1 MITTKC
7 SLLLLFTAFVL
18 AKNETSKPNIILF
31 ITDDQ
36 DIMLGSMEF
45 MPKTLKFMRK
55 RGVEFKNAFVSTPI
69 CCPSRSTILSGM
81 YAHKH
86 TVMTNN
92 QNCGGQHWRST
103 HEKSTFGVY
112 AQQAGYRTAYFG
124 KYLNEYDGSYIPKG
138 WDYTALLLRNSRY
151 YNYTL
156 NLNGKHERHGF
167 DYSSDYLTDLLTNY
181 TIGFIEDHFLNSE
194 NDQPFLIVLSYPAC
208 HGPEDPAPSYST
220 LFHGVDTH
228 RTPSY
233 NFAPN
238 PDKQWILRQSSKM
251 LPIHVTFTYLLH
263 QRRLQTL
270 QSVDESV
277 HMIMSL
283 LRSTNQLQN
292 TFAIYTSDHG
302 YHLGQF
308 GLLKGKSFPYEFD
321 IRVPFFIRG
330 PSLPKGITRSEIVGN
345 IDLAPTILAIAGVST
360 AANMSGRSL
369 LDLFQQQTSS
379 NWRHTMLIERGKQ
392 TNKLRKI
399 DERFERQREKFGK
412 FGRLAHHCAKPR
424 YQSPCKLDQ
433 KWFCEQN
440 TLGRWRVRKCRGG
453 NRECK
458 CREKRQIVDEM
469 IETTNMED
477 EFLRQNHEEELI
489 ESGKWFQG
497 MIGDDIL
504 SIGNVRRRREL
515 NEEIRPNVTCPLKSR
530 SMCDIPTNVTRRTW
544 NRKKTRVDLKI
555 QKLKDRLTAYKD
567 IRKALK
573 SAKPTSSSNET
584 CNCKQ
589 HEKRHPLRE
598 TRWSSTTRNRTEQD
612 CAQPQMN
619 CFTHSSDHWRTPPF
633 WPSNLSFCFCQN
645 SNNNTYWCLRTLNET
660 HNFLYCEFITG
671 FLSYY
676 DLNLD
681 PAQLTNVVFDLDAD
695 RLSQLNA
702 QLLLLKSCRSNREC
716 EHYSSSDWWQPLTS
730 NELESNVS

>member
-1 MITTKC
+1 MCISSQQSTWYVKNSIQIHQSKTKSGTIDSTMLFNPTIMRMPTT
-7 SLLLLFTAFVL
+7 
-18 AKNETSKPNIILF
+18 KPNIILF

-36 DIMLGSMEF
+36 DIMLGKF

-81 YAHKH
+81 YAHQH
-86 TVMTNN
+86 SVMTNN
-92 QNCGGQHWRST
+92 QNCGGLNWRST

-124 KYLNEYDGSYIPKG
+124 KYLNEYDGSYIPEG
-138 WDYTALLLRNSRY
+138 WNYTALLHRNSRY

-156 NLNGKHERHGF
+156 NLNGKHKRHGF

-181 TIGFIEDHFLNSE
+181 TIEFIEDHFLNSK

-208 HGPEDPAPSYST
+208 HGPEDPAPSFSS

-228 RTPSY
+228 RTPSF

-238 PDKQWILRQSSKM
+238 PDKQWLLQRTGKM
-251 LPIHVTFTYLLH
+251 QPAHVTFTYLLH

-270 QSVDESV
+270 QSVDDSV
-277 HMIMSL
+277 HLIMSL

-308 GLLKGKSFPYEFD
+308 GLLKGKSLPFEFD

-330 PSLPKGITRSEIVGN
+330 PSLPKGVTRNEVVGN
-345 IDLAPTILAIAGVST
+345 IDLAPTILAMAGVST
-360 AANMSGRSL
+360 PANMSGRSI
-369 LDLFQQQTSS
+369 LDLFDQQA
-379 NWRHTMLIERGKQ
+379 
-392 TNKLRKI
+392 TN
-399 DERFERQREKFGK
+399 FGK
-412 FGRLAHHCAKPR
+412 STNVSNDNARNLANLVVSLITVQNHDIKE
-424 YQSPCKLDQ
+424 
-433 KWFCEQN
+433 WICEQDP
-440 TLGRWRVRKCRGG
+440 LGRWRLRKCRG
-453 NRECK
+453 ESEKCK
-458 CREKRQIVDEM
+458 CREKRQIIEEM
-469 IETTNMED
+469 IESKNVED
-477 EFLRQNHEEELI
+477 EFLRQNYEEEMI
-489 ESGKWFQG
+489 ESKEWFQG
-497 MIGDDIL
+497 MVGDSIL
-504 SIGNVRRRREL
+504 SVVNVRRRREL
-515 NEEIRPNVTCPLKSR
+515 NEGLRSKGKKLVKQLTSTRLVTCPLKSR

-573 SAKPTSSSNET
+573 STKPTNSFNKT
-584 CNCKQ
+584 CNCEQ
-589 HEKRHPLRE
+589 RGKRHPLRE
-598 TRWSSTTRNRTEQD
+598 TRWSSVAQNRTQSD
-612 CAQPQMN
+612 CFQPQMN
-619 CFTHSSDHWRTPPF
+619 CFKHSSDHWRTPPF

-681 PAQLTNVVFDLDAD
+681 PAQV
-695 RLSQLNA
+695 
-702 QLLLLKSCRSNREC
+702 
-716 EHYSSSDWWQPLTS
+716 
-730 NELESNVS
+730 